1 MAKNTPIPHDHFFK
15 KMMSNR
21 QFALDFCKDLL
32 PKKILR
38 NIRLESLSYINE
50 SHITPDLK
58 GHLADVIL
66 RFERAD
72 GEQGHYYISLI
83 IEHKSHPYNMVAGQL
98 LIYLGNGYSKQM
110 KEQSQL
116 ELIIPVVYYHGTQKW
131 EIRPFKDLIRD
142 LPPELECYVPS
153 FDIFMIDVH
162 QMKEE
167 DILGLT
173 NMFVSSALLLQ
184 KYILDAE
191 ALKQVLDNIFGGIN
205 PDDDRNLFEAIIVY
219 FMYQLPKHKIKIT
232 EIMETLQTTSAK
244 REFISMYEDLI
255 QQGIEQGIEQ
265 GMAKGMKMAIVKSVR
280 KGYEIGLSLEQLSFL
295 NEISIEEVKN
305 ILKF

>member
-38 NIRLESLSYINE
+38 NIRLESLSYMNE

-72 GEQGHYYISLI
+72 GKQGHYYISLI
-83 IEHKSHPYNMVAGQL
+83 IEHKSHPDNMVAGQL

-131 EIRPFKDLIRD
+131 EVRPFKDLIRD

-153 FDIFMIDVH
+153 FDIFMIDVN
-162 QMKEE
+162 QMSEE

-173 NMFVSSALLLQ
+173 NLFVSSALLLQ

-191 ALKQVLDNIFGGIN
+191 ALKLVLDNIFGGIS

-219 FMYQLPKHKIKIT
+219 FMHQLPKHKIKIT

-244 REFISMYEDLI
+244 KEFISMYEGLI
-255 QQGIEQGIEQ
+255 QQGVEKGLE
-265 GMAKGMKMAIVKSVR
+265 KGMEQAINRSVK
-280 KGYEIGLSLEQLSFL
+280 KGYEMGLSVEQLSL
-295 NEISIEEVKN
+295 LNDISVDEVNEI
-305 ILKF
+305 LKRL